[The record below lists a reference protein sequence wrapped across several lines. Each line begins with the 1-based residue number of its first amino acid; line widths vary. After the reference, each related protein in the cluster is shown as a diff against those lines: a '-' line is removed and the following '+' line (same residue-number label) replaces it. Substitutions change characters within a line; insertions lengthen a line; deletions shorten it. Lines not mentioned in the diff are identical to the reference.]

1 LVSAGS
7 VAFGDPVVSS
17 SAGPGLLRSS
27 DVTVSDD
34 DDDPPGWS
42 PGLWESRLEGSVD
55 VDDGLVDVDDGLVEV
70 DPTFDGVDDAS
81 FASDEVEVDGFD
93 PDVSSACATPGTVAM
108 AAPTPSA
115 TASAPTRPMCFA

>member
-55 VDDGLVDVDDGLVEV
+55 VDDGFIEV
-70 DPTFDGVDDAS
+70 GPTFDGVDDAS
-81 FASDEVEVDGFD
+81 FASDEAEVDGFD